1 MPTFK
6 IKWSE
11 LSLRRI
17 EEHQAYI
24 EIDSP
29 MAAKKWTVK
38 LISLVK
44 KLANTPYL
52 GRKVP
57 EFNVEYRRELIF
69 GNFRIIYDVDD
80 KVIEILTI
88 QRAAQL
94 LNIEED

>member
-1 MPTFK
+1 MPTYR

-29 MAAKKWTVK
+29 MAAKKWTLK

-44 KLANTPYL
+44 KLADTPYL

-57 EFNVEYRRELIF
+57 EFNLQYRRELIF
-69 GNFRIIYDVDD
+69 GNFRIIYEVDD
-80 KVIEILTI
+80 KIVEILTV
-88 QRAAQL
+88 QRSAQL
-94 LNIEED
+94 LNIEEN